1 MSELPDD
8 LVRRHEIVETLLA
21 HLASSHRDAENAIA
35 ARLAMITQA
44 RRLHATWSQIGAALD
59 MSRQAAHK
67 RFGHVDTTDGE
78 P

>member
-1 MSELPDD
+1 MGDESEL
-8 LVRRHEIVETLLA
+8 VHRHEVREVLLA
-21 HLASSHRDAENAIA
+21 QLTSTHRAAENASA

-67 RFGHVDTTDGE
+67 RFGTVDTTSEE